1 MHKPKLAN
9 AITAAAIASSISTKN
24 NNNNSIVGGSSSSSS
39 GGNKSKRPRQFGQ
52 YSIGVGTGAGAGGL
66 LRSDDSGFDHL
77 DHSSL
82 IGDSI
87 DLEHYISAMEAR
99 RHDQEPDVWAQLQQ
113 KESDILLAAELGKAL
128 LEKNEELVKQQ
139 EKLIEDYSSKI
150 EVSHETHIKLTG
162 GIAIINGKQLKW
174 KSVIWGKGKLVRIK
188 RNLGRGHIAWKV
200 L

>member
-77 DHSSL
+77 DYSSL

>member
-9 AITAAAIASSISTKN
+9 AITAAAIASSISTN
-24 NNNNSIVGGSSSSSS
+24 NNNNSGSSS
-39 GGNKSKRPRQFGQ
+39 GGNKSKRPRQFGKH
-52 YSIGVGTGAGAGGL
+52 SIGAGAGGL
-66 LRSDDSGFDHL
+66 GLLHRPDDSGFDHL

-150 EVSHETHIKLTG
+150 EVSHERVLPRV
-162 GIAIINGKQLKW
+162 LK
-174 KSVIWGKGKLVRIK
+174 S
-188 RNLGRGHIAWKV
+188 
-200 L
+200 

>member
-9 AITAAAIASSISTKN
+9 AITAAAIASSIST
-24 NNNNSIVGGSSSSSS
+24 NNNNSSAGSQ
-39 GGNKSKRPRQFGQ
+39 SKRARQFG
-52 YSIGVGTGAGAGGL
+52 IGIGIGHPSS
-66 LRSDDSGFDHL
+66 LRPDDSGFDHL

-139 EKLIEDYSSKI
+139 EKLIEDYSTKI
-150 EVSHETHIKLTG
+150 EVSQG
-162 GIAIINGKQLKW
+162 
-174 KSVIWGKGKLVRIK
+174 
-188 RNLGRGHIAWKV
+188 
-200 L
+200 